1 LIIRRQRYVQ
11 IVLQRLPY
19 QREIHLREIEEVKLG
34 SVRGITMEASLLTVL
49 VDGKAINIVPAQVIP
64 REVVEILA
72 KETA

>member
-1 LIIRRQRYVQ
+1 
-11 IVLQRLPY
+11 
-19 QREIHLREIEEVKLG
+19 
-34 SVRGITMEASLLTVL
+34 MEASLLTVL